1 MARFRWT
8 PERMEQL
15 EYAVQHRRRVVLTR
29 RGNEFVVI
37 ATAIRQSGG
46 REALAGYLPMTGEEL
61 LFVLNDVDHFQ
72 VLES

>member
-1 MARFRWT
+1 
-8 PERMEQL
+8 MEQL

-61 LFVLNDVDHFQ
+61 LFVLTDVDHFQ

>member
-1 MARFRWT
+1 
-8 PERMEQL
+8 MEQL